1 MRLVRFCLLFCLL
14 SILPAYASVPSAVRT
29 LQSGEVDFESVI
41 RVDVAVSFDDGD
53 LPTAWI
59 LEERWSDD
67 CRVLRA
73 LPAPRRLQLD
83 LRLPRRGKPGGVRY
97 ACLLPEVPEDD

>member
-53 LPTAWI
+53 LPTAWSDI
-59 LEERWSDD
+59 AVAVPGQWEVGPAHPPGAREASAGSSATQARETWWSQ
-67 CRVLRA
+67 A
-73 LPAPRRLQLD
+73 RLSTT
-83 LRLPRRGKPGGVRY
+83 
-97 ACLLPEVPEDD
+97 